1 MLWPTELYRLLH
13 QKHPHYLDI
22 SNGLQM
28 YTKNLCY
35 KFFKFLIKQRFLYSF
50 QRKLFPIAV
59 LHYSFGRLLS
69 CFVLLILSKL

>member
-35 KFFKFLIKQRFLYSF
+35 KIFFK
-50 QRKLFPIAV
+50 LF
-59 LHYSFGRLLS
+59 
-69 CFVLLILSKL
+69 